1 MPPGFR
7 VGRMVHLNYRD
18 SKVIEQSVTYVKTY
32 TKDENMNLFLQHLE
46 QDAKTVE
53 ARLEEVLSL
62 TNIDGEI
69 YRPEKLMLSLR
80 HAALNGGKR
89 LRPFLVMQTGRLF
102 GANQTHLLQIATALE
117 CVHCYSLI
125 HDDLPAMDDDDLRR
139 GKPTVHKAFDE
150 ATAILAGDGLL
161 TLAFDI
167 LSSESSHGDPQTRIT
182 LISKLAKAAGIG
194 GMVGGQM
201 LDLYPESK
209 SPDFS
214 EIARMQAMK
223 TGALIQFACEAGGVC
238 GGASATELNAL
249 SVYGRAIGKAFQLA
263 DDILDVTASE
273 NQLGKGTG
281 KDEKK
286 GKQTQLSSLG
296 LKAASEMADDLVSQ
310 ACENLSIFG
319 ERSDLLI
326 QAAHFTVS
334 RKN

>member
-1 MPPGFR
+1 
-7 VGRMVHLNYRD
+7 
-18 SKVIEQSVTYVKTY
+18 
-32 TKDENMNLFLQHLE
+32 MNLFHHQLK
-46 QDAKTVE
+46 QDAITVE
-53 ARLEEVLSL
+53 TRLAEVLSL
-62 TNIDGEI
+62 TNISGEI
-69 YRPEKLMLSLR
+69 CRPKKLMMSLR

-102 GANQTHLLQIATALE
+102 GANQSNLLQIATALE
-117 CVHCYSLI
+117 CIHCYSLV

-167 LSSESSHGDPQTRIT
+167 LSDNSTHNNPQTRIT

-223 TGALIQFACEAGGVC
+223 TGALIKFACEAGGIC
-238 GGASATELNAL
+238 GEASITELNAL
-249 SVYGRAIGKAFQLA
+249 SIYGQAIGQAFQLA
-263 DDILDVTASE
+263 DDILDVTATES
-273 NQLGKGTG
+273 QLGKGTG
-281 KDEKK
+281 KDDKQ

-296 LKAASEMADDLVSQ
+296 LKVTGEMAKDLVSQ
-310 ACENLSIFG
+310 ACESVSIFG
-319 ERSDLLI
+319 ERSDLLV
-326 QAAHFTVS
+326 QAAHFIVS
-334 RKN
+334 REN

>member
-1 MPPGFR
+1 MI
-7 VGRMVHLNYRD
+7 HLNYRD
-18 SKVIEQSVTYVKTY
+18 TNVIEQSVENVKAY
-32 TKDENMNLFLQHLE
+32 AKEVQMSRFLHHLD

-53 ARLEEVLSL
+53 TRLEEVLSM

-69 YRPEKLMLSLR
+69 YRPEKLIKSMR
-80 HAALNGGKR
+80 YAALNGGKR

-102 GANQTHLLQIATALE
+102 DANPTHLLQIATALE

-139 GKPTVHKAFDE
+139 GKPTVHKAFNE

-167 LSSESSHGDPQTRIT
+167 LSSESSDIDPQTRVT

-201 LDLYPESK
+201 LDLDPESK
-209 SPDFS
+209 KPDFS

-223 TGALIQFACEAGGVC
+223 TGALIQFACEAGGIC
-238 GGASATELNAL
+238 GKASMTELNAL
-249 SVYGRAIGKAFQLA
+249 AVYGRAIGQAFQLA

-296 LKAASEMADDLVSQ
+296 LEAAGEMAKDLVNQ
-310 ACENLSIFG
+310 ACESLSIFG
-319 ERSDLLI
+319 ERSDLLN

>member
-1 MPPGFR
+1 
-7 VGRMVHLNYRD
+7 MVHLSYRNR
-18 SKVIEQSVTYVKTY
+18 KVIEQSITNVKAY
-32 TKDENMNLFLQHLE
+32 IKEVHMNLFLQHLE

-53 ARLEEVLSL
+53 TRLEEVLSL

-69 YRPEKLMLSLR
+69 YRPKKLMTSLR

-102 GANQTHLLQIATALE
+102 DANQSHLLQIATALE

-167 LSSESSHGDPQTRIT
+167 LSDKSTHNNPQTRIT

-201 LDLYPESK
+201 LDLYPESR

-223 TGALIQFACEAGGVC
+223 TGALIQFACEAGGIC
-238 GGASATELNAL
+238 GGVSETELNAL
-249 SVYGRAIGKAFQLA
+249 SDYGQAIGQAFQLA

-281 KDEKK
+281 KDEKR

-296 LKAASEMADDLVSQ
+296 LKAASEMANDLVTQ
-310 ACENLSIFG
+310 ACESLSIFD

-326 QAAHFTVS
+326 EAAHFTIS